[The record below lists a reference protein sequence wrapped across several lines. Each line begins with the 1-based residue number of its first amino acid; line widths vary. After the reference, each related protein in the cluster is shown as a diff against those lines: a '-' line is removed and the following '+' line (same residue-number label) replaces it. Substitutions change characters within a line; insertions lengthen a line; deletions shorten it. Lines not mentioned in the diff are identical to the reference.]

1 MSLEIRG
8 LAEHILADS
17 GIRAPNSGV
26 RGNLG
31 VRDRPT
37 RIQASG
43 IRAPNSGV
51 RGNLGVG
58 DRPTRIPASGTLA
71 PNSGVRGNLGVRDRP
86 TRIQASGIRA
96 PNSGVRGKIVKRMVL
111 RCGSGVVSLYV
122 LGLVAYHIPP
132 LIHSLTSSSSSFSS
146 LCSPN
151 SLSLFSP
158 PPSFRHLPHHQ
169 HRRLLR
175 FS

>member
-1 MSLEIRG
+1 MSLDTDAASNLEIRG

-31 VRDRPT
+31 VRDRRT

-51 RGNLGVG
+51 RGNLGVR

-71 PNSGVRGNLGVRDRP
+71 PNSGVRGNLGVRAGRP
-86 TRIQASGIRA
+86 EFRRQEFERRIPASGAI
-96 PNSGVRGKIVKRMVL
+96 
-111 RCGSGVVSLYV
+111 
-122 LGLVAYHIPP
+122 
-132 LIHSLTSSSSSFSS
+132 
-146 LCSPN
+146 
-151 SLSLFSP
+151 
-158 PPSFRHLPHHQ
+158 
-169 HRRLLR
+169 
-175 FS
+175 